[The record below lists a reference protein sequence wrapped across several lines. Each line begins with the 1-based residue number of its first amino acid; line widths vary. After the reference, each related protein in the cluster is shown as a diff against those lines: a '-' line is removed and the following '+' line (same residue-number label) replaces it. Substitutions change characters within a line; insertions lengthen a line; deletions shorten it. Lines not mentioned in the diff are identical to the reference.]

1 MCKGFQS
8 LGILAAPPTDPEKSL
23 AKADLPFI
31 HSACLARCPPPSAW
45 KAATRR
51 RGLRPGSA
59 RRTWRCAAAS
69 GAAPWGTSH
78 RDLPPHQATPVSAN
92 QYVWVCRKLVDSHQR
107 SPIHRATT
115 EPADP
120 DASLEVVSGST
131 NVDCEL
137 NVVSGPC
144 PSGVFSGP
152 IAGLPRSS
160 HFVGPS
166 GGAQQSAS
174 FAALQRSILAGLG
187 FRPVRWLANR
197 AWFVVGSESSPW
209 GGRTVSKAQNFSAG
223 LFEGCRQTP
232 GKLRR

>member
-1 MCKGFQS
+1 MDADGAPVGINIRPAWGGIRIVGHP
-8 LGILAAPPTDPEKSL
+8 LGSDEFCRAFYDDT
-23 AKADLPFI
+23 AKKTEA
-31 HSACLARCPPPSAW
+31 
-45 KAATRR
+45 
-51 RGLRPGSA
+51 
-59 RRTWRCAAAS
+59 
-69 GAAPWGTSH
+69 
-78 RDLPPHQATPVSAN
+78 
-92 QYVWVCRKLVDSHQR
+92 LV
-107 SPIHRATT
+107 
-115 EPADP
+115 
-120 DASLEVVSGST
+120 ASLKDLTEYST
-131 NVDCEL
+131 PKVA
-137 NVVSGPC
+137 

-174 FAALQRSILAGLG
+174 FAALQRSILAGSG